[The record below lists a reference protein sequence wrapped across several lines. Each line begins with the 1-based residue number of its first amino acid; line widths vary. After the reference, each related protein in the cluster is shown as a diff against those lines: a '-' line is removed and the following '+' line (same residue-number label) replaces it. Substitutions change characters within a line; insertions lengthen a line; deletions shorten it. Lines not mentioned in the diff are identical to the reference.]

1 MPEKLAIPDGDQ
13 ISSNLSNPVD
23 ATVRNSGIQITAVR
37 ILNFR
42 CLRAIEV
49 SLCSTTVLIGENNAG
64 KTSFLEALHAAIG
77 SGIRQF
83 SEDDLWMDLT
93 EKHPPRDRAIIVDLL
108 IRPVDE
114 RGAIQDIFPAGSA
127 WLELWGNGIIQN
139 DDEQDIVAIR
149 TKYAWSTSKGEYV
162 AERKFLKLWPL
173 TLSDTEKAPYLEKV
187 GVLRVDQIGPISLFL
202 LDAKRDGAED
212 IRARG
217 SVWHK
222 LVSEPGLKD
231 EDIEKIEASLSD
243 INEIFVTQ
251 STVLTHVQSHLRGV
265 SDVVNCDKTG
275 VSITPVARHL
285 RDLHKGMDVLLS
297 TTGASSFPLAR
308 QGMGTRS
315 LASVLLFRAYTSWK
329 MSQRKTEVLHPF
341 LAIEEPETHLHPH
354 AQRALFGQVE
364 SIPGQ
369 RIVSTHS
376 PYICAQADI
385 QTFVHFGKN
394 GNETR
399 VSSFASGTELTD
411 EDIRRIN
418 REVMNTRGDLL
429 FSRFIVLFEGETEE
443 QALPAF
449 AVKHWGHHP
458 HEIGVSF
465 VGVGGKD
472 RYTPFLRL
480 ASRFNIPFCIFSD
493 GSTKDIE
500 SVNRC
505 LQKAGLDAYPT
516 NKAVIPIPNGEDF
529 ESFLSQ
535 ADCLDILR
543 DMIADYEAVANDL
556 NPQSKAACRTNL
568 SRKSAAEIANEL
580 RSEKT
585 TYGARVAD
593 AFSKHPDPSKRIP
606 GLVKTLLDSI
616 RPTPTSA
623 ELKKGSTINVS

>member
-1 MPEKLAIPDGDQ
+1 MSRKSTTTVKEEPSPQ
-13 ISSNLSNPVD
+13 VSQPVD
-23 ATVRNSGIQITAVR
+23 TTVRESGIQITAVR

-49 SLCSTTVLIGENNAG
+49 SLGPTTLLIGENNAG

-77 SGIRQF
+77 NGIRQF
-83 SEDDLWMDLT
+83 SEDDLWTDLK
-93 EKHPPRDRAIIVDLL
+93 EKHPPRDRSIIVDLL
-108 IRPVDE
+108 IRPVDADAE
-114 RGAIQDIFPAGSA
+114 IQGIFPEGSA
-127 WLELWGNGIIQN
+127 WLELWGNGVVQN
-139 DDEQDIVAIR
+139 DDEQDIVAVR
-149 TKYAWSTSKGEYV
+149 TRYAWSAAKGEYM
-162 AERKFLKLWPL
+162 AERKFLKFWPA
-173 TLSDTEKAPYLEKV
+173 TLADTEKVPYLEKV
-187 GVLRVDQIGPISLFL
+187 NSLRVDQISPIALFL

-212 IRARG
+212 IRTRG
-217 SVWHK
+217 SVWQK
-222 LVSEPGLKD
+222 LVSDPGLKD
-231 EDIEKIEASLSD
+231 EDIEKIEANLSD

-251 STVLTHVQSHLRGV
+251 STVLTHVQLHLRGV
-265 SDVVNCDKTG
+265 SDVVNCEKNG

-297 TTGASSFPLAR
+297 TAGASSFPLAR

-329 MSQRKTEVLHPF
+329 LSQRKSEALHPF

-354 AQRALFGQVE
+354 AQRALFGQIE

-385 QTFVHFGKN
+385 QTFVHFGKD

-399 VSSFASGTELTD
+399 VSSFTSGAELSE

-449 AVKHWGHHP
+449 ALKHWGYHP
-458 HEIGVSF
+458 HEVGISF

-493 GSTKDIE
+493 GSTNDIE

-505 LQKAGLDAYPT
+505 LEKAGIEKCPA
-516 NKAVIPIPNGEDF
+516 NKAVISIPNGENF
-529 ESFLSQ
+529 ETFLSQ
-535 ADCLDILR
+535 PDYLDLLR
-543 DMIADYEAVANDL
+543 DMIATYEAVANNL
-556 NPQSKAACRTNL
+556 NPQSKAACRANL
-568 SRKSAAEIANEL
+568 DKKSAAEIAKEL
-580 RSEKT
+580 SNNKT

-593 AFSKHPDPSKRIP
+593 ALAKHADPKKRVPKLI
-606 GLVKTLLDSI
+606 KTLLDSI
-616 RPTPTSA
+616 RPIPTSA
-623 ELKKGSTINVS
+623 MPKRM